1 MAGVNGKV
9 KIEVKDT
16 GAVITGRRTFELA
29 DDWGGDHHDGL
40 PIFVLTRRESG
51 SETGQWPL
59 ITYATDVKTAMT
71 GAKQAAG
78 EKNVLVHGAGTA
90 QLALAAGVLDELEMY
105 LMPVLLGQGRSL
117 LLFAL
122 RTNRQLPRLSAF
134 FRSAR
139 ELSSAL
145 HFEEWLGN
153 SHTRTSVDD
162 GPALDRGR
170 RLSVR
175 ACTRFFA

>member
-1 MAGVNGKV
+1 LAGVNGKV

-16 GAVITGRRTFELA
+16 GAVVTGRRTFKLA

-40 PIFVLTRRESG
+40 PVFVLTRRESG

-78 EKNVLVHGAGTA
+78 DKNVLVHGAGTA
-90 QLALAAGVLDELEMY
+90 QLAVAAGVPDELETR
-105 LMPVLLGQGRSL
+105 LTPVLLGQGRSL

-153 SHTRTSVDD
+153 SHTRTGVDD

-175 ACTRFFA
+175 ASTRFFA

>member
-1 MAGVNGKV
+1 
-9 KIEVKDT
+9 
-16 GAVITGRRTFELA
+16 
-29 DDWGGDHHDGL
+29 
-40 PIFVLTRRESG
+40 
-51 SETGQWPL
+51 
-59 ITYATDVKTAMT
+59 MT

-78 EKNVLVHGAGTA
+78 DKNVLVHGAGTA
-90 QLALAAGVLDELEMY
+90 QLALAAGVLDELEIR

-153 SHTRTSVDD
+153 SHTRTGVDD

-175 ACTRFFA
+175 ASTRFFA